1 MREKPNIVN
10 AILLSFFAF
19 FIFFIVHILCS
30 IIVAFII
37 LMISKIPL
45 IGTLVEWLFRA
56 RGDTPGM
63 FTILLSAFI
72 SYAVTTEVLER
83 LNSNVKTEALSLIL
97 TGSYVLLIQAISFLI
112 NLVNGDPFFINIV
125 LIISSIS
132 LIFRGKERMK

>member
-1 MREKPNIVN
+1 MNEKPNIVN

-19 FIFFIVHILCS
+19 IIFFIVHILCS
-30 IIVAFII
+30 IIVAFIF
-37 LMISKIPL
+37 LMISQIPL
-45 IGTLVEWLFRA
+45 ISTLVGWLFHA

-63 FTILLSAFI
+63 FTILFSAGI
-72 SYAVTTEVLER
+72 SYTATTAVLER

-97 TGSYVLLIQAISFLI
+97 TGSYVLLIQAISFVI

-132 LIFRGKERMK
+132 LIFRGKKLK